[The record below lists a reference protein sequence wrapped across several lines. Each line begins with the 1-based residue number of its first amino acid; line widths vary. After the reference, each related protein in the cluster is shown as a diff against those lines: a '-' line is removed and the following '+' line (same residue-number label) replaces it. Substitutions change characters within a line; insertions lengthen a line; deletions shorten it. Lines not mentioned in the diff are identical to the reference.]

1 VRVELSPSTR
11 DGTPL
16 NSFPRLIQYIWPHRR
31 KFYLSVVF
39 AVLVAGL
46 WGFSLSAAYPI
57 ITVLF
62 ENKPVDEY
70 VKDLIATTKASI
82 EKKEHTLDQRED
94 QIKKLDA
101 DNPRDS
107 DHQRFKLLH
116 RQSNEQSSLS
126 TAQYKLMVLEWLR
139 ANVVPKLPKDRFD
152 LLAVVLAIQ
161 LVATLAK
168 GLCEYVQENLIAQL
182 VELSLMGMRKD
193 CLRRVLRLDYQSV
206 SLKGTPK
213 LMSHFTNDMNVMA
226 AGLRLMGGKIV
237 QEPLKAIACIAAAMV
252 VCWQLT
258 LLSLLTA
265 PIIAIVFAR
274 IGSSLKRASHR
285 AMDSMTRLYKT
296 LEEAFDGYKV
306 VTVFNAAARHRRR
319 FHRDS
324 KDYYERSVKIAR
336 LDALTGPI
344 TETMAWVAAYLALLP
359 GCYLVLRTTTDIWG
373 IRLTSSQMGIA
384 DLGALYVL
392 LAGVIDPARKLSTT
406 YAKLKRAGAAADRI
420 FALMDEKTKIEN
432 PVSPTELPRH
442 AVSIEFDNIHFV
454 YARSG
459 PTGIARPAALEAV
472 SLRVEAGEVIAVV
485 GENGSGKSTLVNL
498 LPRLYDPDFGTI
510 RIDGVDIR
518 QVPLAALRE
527 QIAVVTQETVLFD
540 DTIYENVRYG
550 RPPASRSEI
559 DDAATRSYVTRFFDQ
574 MPEGIQ
580 TRVGEKGGRLSG
592 GQRQRVALARAML
605 RNPTILILDEA
616 TSATDA
622 QSERLIHEALLTFVE
637 GRTTFLITHAM
648 TPSVLELID
657 KVAVMDHGRLV
668 AFGIHEQ
675 VLATCPIYERLFNAR
690 ARRAT
695 DAAAELNGSPA
706 SQDELSDSPQPEILP
721 LPLARGMRLAAQAA
735 PDRERDKPDDR
746 RRREAS

>member
-1 VRVELSPSTR
+1 M
-11 DGTPL
+11 
-16 NSFPRLIQYIWPHRR
+16 NSFPRLVQYVWPHRR
-31 KFYLSVVF
+31 KFYLSAVF

-46 WGFSLSAAYPI
+46 WGLSLSAAYPI

-62 ENKPVDEY
+62 ENKPLDKYVD
-70 VKDLIATTKASI
+70 DLIKKTKESI
-82 EKKEHTLDQRED
+82 AAQEQKVDQREG
-94 QIKKLDA
+94 QLRKLDA
-101 DNPRDS
+101 DKPRDS
-107 DHQRFKLLH
+107 EREQYKILR
-116 RQSNEQSSLS
+116 RQSNEQSVLS
-126 TAQYKLMVLEWLR
+126 TAQYKLMMLVWLR
-139 ANVVPKLPKDRFD
+139 NNVVPKLPKDRFD
-152 LLAVVLAIQ
+152 LLAVVLAVQ
-161 LVATLAK
+161 LLATLAK
-168 GLCEYVQENLIAQL
+168 GICEFVQENLICQL
-182 VELSLMGMRKD
+182 VELSLMGVRKD
-193 CLRRVLRLDYQSV
+193 CLRRVLRMDYQTV

-226 AGLRLMGGKIV
+226 SGLRLMGGKII
-237 QEPLKAIACIAAAMV
+237 QEPLKAIVCIGAAMV

-265 PIIAIVFAR
+265 PVLAIVFAR

-285 AMDSMTRLYKT
+285 MMDSMTRLYKT
-296 LEEAFDGYKV
+296 LEETFDGYKV
-306 VTVFNAAARHRRR
+306 VVAFNAAARHRRR

-336 LDALTGPI
+336 IDALTGPI

-359 GCYLVLRTTTDIWG
+359 GCYLVLRGTTEIWG
-373 IRLTSSQMGIA
+373 IRLTSSQMGIN

-392 LAGVIDPARKLSTT
+392 LAGIIDPARKLSTT

-420 FALMDEKTKIEN
+420 FDLMDEKTKIED
-432 PVSPTELPRH
+432 PVSPVALPRH
-442 AVSIEFDNIHFV
+442 AVAIEFDNIHFA

-459 PTGIARPAALEAV
+459 PSGAPRPAALEGV
-472 SLRVEAGEVIAVV
+472 SLKVEAGETIAVV

-498 LPRLYDPDFGTI
+498 LPRLYDPDFGSI

-518 QVPLAALRE
+518 GVSLADLRD

-550 RPPASRSEI
+550 RPSATRRDIE
-559 DDAATRSYVTRFFDQ
+559 DAAAQSHVTRFFDQ
-574 MPEGIQ
+574 MPDGIE

-592 GQRQRVALARAML
+592 GQRQRVALARAVL
-605 RNPTILILDEA
+605 RNPAILILDEA

-637 GRTTFLITHAM
+637 GRTTFLITHAV

-668 AFGIHEQ
+668 AYGTHQQ
-675 VLATCPIYERLFNAR
+675 VLGDVPDLR
-690 ARRAT
+690 AAVPR
-695 DAAAELNGSPA
+695 
-706 SQDELSDSPQPEILP
+706 
-721 LPLARGMRLAAQAA
+721 PLAPDDSRKRSH
-735 PDRERDKPDDR
+735 PDRDR
-746 RRREAS
+746 RSAVAAGDSATAPVAWHALGRADPAIDERPRDA